1 MMSLMPNKENKSI
14 GKLRHQEYY
23 DKEVEFQELY
33 ERSKNGEIFN
43 DLISKIFDD
52 ENILLAYRNIKKNG
66 GFKTPG
72 TDGLSIEDIAKMK
85 PDEVIQ
91 KVKDIVFNKN
101 GYHPRPVKRKDIPKP
116 NGKLRPLGIPAIW
129 DRLIQQ
135 CIEYYDNKI
144 SLYSA
149 QNGKCAISGIVF
161 QEVDEI
167 HTHHKIPKSQGGKD
181 NYQNLILIRD
191 DYHRLIHSSQ
201 KETIIDYIMKLQV
214 DASQLRK
221 INALRNKMGL
231 KEINKTYTQLKKISK
246 IDDVQIL
253 D

>member
-1 MMSLMPNKENKSI
+1 MVMGIQN
-14 GKLRHQEYY
+14 YY
-23 DKEVEFQELY
+23 QIAT
-33 ERSKNGEIFN
+33 N
-43 DLISKIFDD
+43 ISKDL
-52 ENILLAYRNIKKNG
+52 NRLQQKLYRNMYIQ
-66 GFKTPG
+66 FK
-72 TDGLSIEDIAKMK
+72 
-85 PDEVIQ
+85 
-91 KVKDIVFNKN
+91 NKN
-101 GYHPRPVKRKDIPKP
+101 SRGTRFVKKGRKLTTIEQKKYGSYKSNRYLKGCGSDEPIYQIGCVRYRAPMGCKQSLNSNIYTEQGRNEVHRDLSGSMKLLIPLMRSRE
-116 NGKLRPLGIPAIW
+116 NSRNES
-129 DRLIQQ
+129 
-135 CIEYYDNKI
+135 IEYYDNKI